1 MSGGIDP
8 YSVPLPRYGSGA
20 LSDLIPSVLASM
32 GVDGFPNVLGLEPA
46 SATCVLL
53 VDGLGSE
60 LIRSHAADAPVLFD
74 ALSTGRDLTAG
85 FPSTTAASIASIG
98 TGLTP
103 GSHGIVG
110 YTVAI
115 PGAGKLMNS
124 LRWDPAVDPAVW
136 QPETTAFE
144 AAAAAGVEVQQVG
157 KRMFKGGGLDRAVLR
172 GAQFVGADTL
182 GEVAAGA
189 LAGLSTLVAEHRPG
203 LVYAYVADLDWTG
216 HGHGVGS
223 QAWQLQLQLI
233 DRLVE
238 QIVARLP
245 AGTRFYVTADHGMV
259 DIPVQRRVDVD
270 LDEELRSGL
279 ALLGGEARARYLY
292 VLDGALPDVLDT
304 WRGRFGADAVICER
318 DEAIDAGWFG
328 TVADRVRPRIGDVIV
343 ASMTDLAMVATH
355 HQPHEGKMV
364 GHHGSLTPAEQ
375 LVPLAVFGR

>member
-1 MSGGIDP
+1 VSGGIDP